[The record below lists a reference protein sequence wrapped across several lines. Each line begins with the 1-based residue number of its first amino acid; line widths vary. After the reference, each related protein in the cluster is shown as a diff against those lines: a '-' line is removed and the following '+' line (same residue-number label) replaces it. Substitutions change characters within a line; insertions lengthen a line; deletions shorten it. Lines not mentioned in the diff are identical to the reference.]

1 MDGERVK
8 KLLQELEVQPE
19 FRESIF
25 LQSDENF
32 DYNQE
37 QRVPRGNSLLQH
49 VRQDLSAFADV
60 LPQLSNTADLGS
72 FCARTGVID
81 DENLISFVWQSNA
94 KHVKVSAS
102 FDGYMTHPLVP
113 TASGRLGIVFK
124 VEPGRHYY
132 RFLVNGKWKV
142 GKDPAYLVVDPGNGN
157 RSNYVDVMVSNPDM
171 LFTPTKEKSRWF
183 DKVSNM
189 LPTGLDFRA
198 LASRSHAREKK
209 HEIMDLII
217 RGRRFFKEA
226 NYSDAVGAY
235 GKALDLSPE
244 DPEIYSELGR
254 TLMKMEQN
262 SLAEIHLRTA
272 ISIYERE
279 GYEAGKSYRL
289 ADILLHYGVLMDR
302 IGQKSTAEL
311 YYKKA
316 LRVYRREGH
325 EGINVRLARDNL
337 LRNLKWQMSND
348 EKNYWSQDGK
358 NKVTRKNGTKD
369 LAQVAL
375 PIPEQEEDKLLSR
388 AFDEDIIR
396 CRHDSNIEIVN
407 SLMKDWYK
415 EAIKLKSE
423 NSLEQAVELLRRATF
438 ARRRYGAWVT
448 PFTIEFLLET
458 ANMLVK
464 MDQCDEA
471 ESNLRQAMSVWHM
484 KSSAK
489 DLLPE
494 GEKWREETFS
504 DVLKMLGTICDKAGR
519 RLEAEEYYR
528 SALEIY
534 RSHGREVKI
543 VDTNRLLVINLCAQ
557 GKSVGNYERFLG

>member
-1 MDGERVK
+1 MDCERVK
-8 KLLQELEVQPE
+8 KLLQDVAVQRE
-19 FRESIF
+19 FQESMF
-25 LQSDENF
+25 LQSNENF
-32 DYNQE
+32 DDNQE
-37 QRVPRGNSLLQH
+37 REVARGNSLLKH
-49 VRQDLSAFADV
+49 VRQDMSAFADV
-60 LPQLSNTADLGS
+60 LPQLDNVVDLGP

-81 DENLISFVWQSNA
+81 NENLISFVWQSNA
-94 KHVKVSAS
+94 KHIKVSAS

-113 TASGRLGIVFK
+113 TVSGRLGIVFQ
-124 VEPGRHYY
+124 VNPGRHYY
-132 RFLVNGKWKV
+132 RFLVSGKWKV
-142 GKDPAYLVVDPGNGN
+142 RNEPVYLAIDPGNGH
-157 RSNYVDVMVSNPDM
+157 RSNYIDVTVSNPDI
-171 LFTPTKEKSRWF
+171 LFTSTTEKSGWF
-183 DKVSNM
+183 NKLSSM
-189 LPTGLDFRA
+189 LPTSKFRSM
-198 LASRSHAREKK
+198 ASRSHVREKK

-226 NYSDAVGAY
+226 NYFDAVGAY
-235 GKALDLSPE
+235 GRALDLSPE

-262 SLAEIHLRTA
+262 TLAEIHLRTA

-302 IGQKSTAEL
+302 IGEKRTAEL

-348 EKNYWSQDGK
+348 EKHYWSQDGK
-358 NKVTRKNGTKD
+358 NIVTRKNAARD
-369 LAQVAL
+369 LAKAAL
-375 PIPEQEEDKLLSR
+375 PIPEREEDKLLSC
-388 AFDEDIIR
+388 AFDADIIR

-407 SLMKDWYK
+407 SLMKDWYR

-423 NSLEQAVELLRRATF
+423 NSLQKAVELLRRATF

-448 PFTIEFLLET
+448 PFTIEFLLEI

-464 MDQCDEA
+464 MDQYDEA
-471 ESNLRQAMSVWHM
+471 EYNLRQAMSVWHM

-494 GEKWREETFS
+494 GEKWREETFA
-504 DVLKMLGTICDKAGR
+504 DVLKMLGIVCDKAGR

-534 RSHGREVKI
+534 RSHGRDVKI